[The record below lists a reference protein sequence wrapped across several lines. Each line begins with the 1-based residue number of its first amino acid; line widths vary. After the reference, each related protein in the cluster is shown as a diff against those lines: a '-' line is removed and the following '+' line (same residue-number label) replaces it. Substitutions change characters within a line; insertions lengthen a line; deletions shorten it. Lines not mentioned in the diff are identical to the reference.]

1 LRECKRAHSR
11 AFSFSSAFKPI
22 HGQRRRLLSSVDP
35 ARTSVWLPGLPAV
48 VAVLQAVE
56 ALARL
61 RAEGAVQLRAAAVAE
76 AQLRAA
82 EEEVKAQRHVV
93 TAAEV

>member
-1 LRECKRAHSR
+1 
-11 AFSFSSAFKPI
+11 
-22 HGQRRRLLSSVDP
+22 
-35 ARTSVWLPGLPAV
+35 V

>member
-1 LRECKRAHSR
+1 M
-11 AFSFSSAFKPI
+11 
-22 HGQRRRLLSSVDP
+22 
-35 ARTSVWLPGLPAV
+35 

-61 RAEGAVQLRAAAVAE
+61 RAEGAVQLRAAA
-76 AQLRAA
+76 
-82 EEEVKAQRHVV
+82 EEELKAQRHVV